1 MKFII
6 MSMFKS
12 ACIISAVSAL
22 SAPVTF
28 AAAQVDVIYSHTSTV
43 KFSTHQTED
52 LLVKSLL
59 QITRGQLQQ
68 AAESIDQVLKIA
80 PNFKLAQLVRG
91 DLLMAQAHQFQTFGS
106 VAVNAP
112 QNVADFRE
120 EARKRIEHYFS
131 QQKNDSLPEPLWQM
145 DVQQQYA
152 IVVDADNSRLYLY
165 RNENGV
171 PSYVADFYT
180 TIGKNGIEKHTEGDK
195 RTPLGVYFT
204 GAKLTKKL
212 ADIYGDAAYPLSYP
226 NEWDKRQGKTG
237 SGIWVHGTP
246 QDTYSRP
253 PNASDGCVVVSN
265 PDLDSMA
272 PVLEKGNVPVIIAQ
286 NLRWVSP
293 QALLSKK
300 TDVLSAIEAWR
311 KDWQSQ
317 NTDTYLSHYS
327 QQFASN
333 DMTFAQWANEKR
345 RIQASKPK
353 VDIKLSNVSVFN
365 YPNNGKPMVVV
376 TFNQSFKNNLLDS
389 QMRKRQ
395 YWVQE
400 SQGWRII
407 YEGPV

>member
-28 AAAQVDVIYSHTSTV
+28 AAAQVDVISSRASTI

-68 AAESIDQVLKIA
+68 AAETIDQVIKIA

-91 DLLMAQAHQFQTFGS
+91 DLLMAKAHQFQAFGS
-106 VAVNAP
+106 VAVNVP
-112 QNVADFRE
+112 QHVVGFQE
-120 EARKRIEHYFS
+120 EARKRIEHYLAQS
-131 QQKNDSLPEPLWQM
+131 KNDSLPEPLWQM
-145 DVQQQYA
+145 DARQQFA
-152 IVVDADNSRLYLY
+152 IVVDTDNSRLYLY
-165 RNENGV
+165 SNDNGL
-171 PSYVADFYT
+171 PRYVADYYI
-180 TIGKNGIEKHTEGDK
+180 TIGKNGIQKQSEGDK

-204 GAKLTKKL
+204 GAKLTQKL

-226 NEWDKRQGKTG
+226 NEWDRRQGKTG

-265 PDLDSMA
+265 PDLDSMS
-272 PVLEKGNVPVIIAQ
+272 PILQKGDVPVIIAQ

-293 QALLSKK
+293 QSLMAKK
-300 TDVLSAIEAWR
+300 NDVLNALETWR
-311 KDWQSQ
+311 QDWQSQ
-317 NTDTYLSHYS
+317 NTEMYLSHYS
-327 QQFASN
+327 QQFATN
-333 DMTFAQWANEKR
+333 DMTFSQWAIAKR

-353 VDIKLSNVSVFN
+353 VDVKISNVSVFN
-365 YPNNGKPMVVV
+365 YPNNNKPMVVV
-376 TFNQSFKNNLLDS
+376 TFNQSFKNAILDS

-400 SQGWRII
+400 NQRWKII
-407 YEGPV
+407 YEGPA